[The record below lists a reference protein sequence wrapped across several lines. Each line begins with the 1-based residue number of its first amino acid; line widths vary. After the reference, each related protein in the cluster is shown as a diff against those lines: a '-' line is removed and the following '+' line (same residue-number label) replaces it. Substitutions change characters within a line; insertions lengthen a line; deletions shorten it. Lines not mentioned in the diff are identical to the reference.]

1 MSYEVLARRTRPQTF
16 DEVVGQQH
24 VTVTLRNAIASGRLP
39 HALLLAGPRGIG
51 KTTIARLVAKALN
64 CDDGPTEKPCGR
76 CGPCLEISSGGS
88 MDVQEI
94 DAASHTGVDNVRDI
108 IETSRYAPT
117 PGKHRIFIIDEIH
130 MLSQPAFNALLKTL
144 EEPPDRTLFVFAT
157 TDPQKI
163 PATVLSRVQRF
174 DLRRLGSAEMLE
186 RLREIVRAD
195 EIEIPEAVLRTIARE
210 ADGSLRDSLTLLD
223 RLQSGLGQTISEAD
237 ANAVLDLVD
246 RRVRE
251 EILTPVLAQDAAGAL
266 AAVRSAIDSGVDPSR
281 LSVALLSDLRDL
293 LVARI
298 VEDATDVIDAAPDQV
313 AAVQGR
319 AREHAAETFQQ
330 LFRVLLQRHQD
341 LAWAPS
347 PAHALEMAVARLAT
361 LPQTESLSRLI
372 GRLEALEDPDR
383 EPPPGSPPR
392 PGRTAG
398 GSTRG
403 DSTGSRAGRGRPQS
417 SGRRSSA
424 TAAGPRIAET
434 GPADAARTT
443 RGEREARIRREAKA
457 HPAVQQVIESL
468 DGELREIR
476 IAEAS
481 ERLSATA
488 QPEDEIDG

>member
-186 RLREIVRAD
+186 RLRELWPDARIIRIVRD
-195 EIEIPEAVLRTIARE
+195 PRDVAV
-210 ADGSLRDSLTLLD
+210 S
-223 RLQSGLGQTISEAD
+223 QF
-237 ANAVLDLVD
+237 
-246 RRVRE
+246 
-251 EILTPVLAQDAAGAL
+251 
-266 AAVRSAIDSGVDPSR
+266 
-281 LSVALLSDLRDL
+281 
-293 LVARI
+293 
-298 VEDATDVIDAAPDQV
+298 
-313 AAVQGR
+313 
-319 AREHAAETFQQ
+319 FQWK
-330 LFRVLLQRHQD
+330 FRMRPHK
-341 LAWAPS
+341 
-347 PAHALEMAVARLAT
+347 
-361 LPQTESLSRLI
+361 
-372 GRLEALEDPDR
+372 R
-383 EPPPGSPPR
+383 EP
-392 PGRTAG
+392 
-398 GSTRG
+398 
-403 DSTGSRAGRGRPQS
+403 
-417 SGRRSSA
+417 
-424 TAAGPRIAET
+424 EF
-434 GPADAARTT
+434 
-443 RGEREARIRREAKA
+443 
-457 HPAVQQVIESL
+457 L
-468 DGELREIR
+468 
-476 IAEAS
+476 
-481 ERLSATA
+481 
-488 QPEDEIDG
+488 